1 MTPLLSIVIPTR
13 NREIYCIE
21 AIKHILSFTE
31 NDFELIIQD
40 NSDTTKIK
48 DYISNIKDERL
59 LYNYTKERLNSL
71 LNMDFAISLAKGKF
85 VIMIGDDDTVLPTIF
100 NVVGYAD
107 KFNYDAISQKNI
119 ISYSWPNALGEG
131 SSGELFFKEFSL
143 EKKKADIDHNINK
156 LLRNGMIDYLSLS
169 LPKVYHGIVT
179 KELLDKI
186 KMSTGHYFGGLS
198 PDIFSSISL
207 SFLVQNFIEIDYP
220 FSIAGA
226 CGSSTTA
233 QNLVGTHRGELKTAP
248 HLYLRGNYIWDK
260 RIPSFYSVETIWA
273 ESAIKSFVELKK
285 EHLLKDF
292 KYAYF
297 ILFALR
303 RGKGIRKLI
312 LRETINTRDSLF
324 QKTLL
329 TINVLFAFIPFIFE
343 KISKLINKKD
353 DNTNRV
359 TGVENI
365 KLAANSVMEFIPK
378 DFPFNN

>member
-1 MTPLLSIVIPTR
+1 MSPLLSIVIPTR

-21 AIKHILSFTE
+21 AIRHILSFTE
-31 NDFELIIQD
+31 SNFELIIQD

-48 DYISNIKDERL
+48 DYISKIKDERL
-59 LYNYTKERLNSL
+59 LYNYTEERLNSL

-85 VIMIGDDDTVLPTIF
+85 IIMIGDDDTVLPTIF

-143 EKKKADIDHNINK
+143 EKQKPDVDDNINK
-156 LLRNGMIDYLSLS
+156 LLRNGLIDYLSFS
-169 LPKVYHGIVT
+169 LPKVYHGIVR

-186 KMSTGHYFGGLS
+186 KTRTGHYFGGLS

-233 QNLVGTHRGELKTAP
+233 QNLVGAHRGELKTAP
-248 HLYLRGNYIWDK
+248 HLHLRGKYFWDT

-285 EHLLKDF
+285 EYLLKDF
-292 KYAYF
+292 KYVYF

-312 LRETINTRDSLF
+312 LRETINTRYSLF

-329 TINVLFAFIPFIFE
+329 IIKVLLASIPFLF
-343 KISKLINKKD
+343 KKMFKLVNKKD
-353 DNTNRV
+353 NNIRV
-359 TGVENI
+359 VGVENI
-365 KLAANSVMEFIPK
+365 ELATNSVMEFIPK
-378 DFPFNN
+378 DLPFSN

>member
-1 MTPLLSIVIPTR
+1 MSPLLSIVIPTR

-21 AIKHILSFTE
+21 AIEHILSFTE
-31 NDFELIIQD
+31 SNFELIIQD

-48 DYISNIKDERL
+48 DYISNIKDKRL

-100 NVVGYAD
+100 SVVAYAD

-143 EKKKADIDHNINK
+143 EKKIPNVDHNINK
-156 LLRNGMIDYLSLS
+156 LLRNGMIDYLTLS

-179 KELLDKI
+179 KELLDNI
-186 KMSTGHYFGGLS
+186 KMRTGHYFGGLS

-226 CGSSTTA
+226 CESSTTA
-233 QNLVGTHRGELKTAP
+233 QNLVGSHRGELKTAP

-292 KYAYF
+292 KYSYF
-297 ILFALR
+297 ILFALW

-312 LRETINTRDSLF
+312 LRETINTRESLLK
-324 QKTLL
+324 KTLL
-329 TINVLFAFIPFIFE
+329 AINVLFVLIPFVFE
-343 KISKLINKKD
+343 KIFKLINKKD
-353 DNTNRV
+353 NNTNRV
-359 TGVENI
+359 IEIKNI
-365 KLAANSVMEFIPK
+365 KSAADSIMEFIPK
-378 DFPFNN
+378 YFPFNN